1 MHVIRVG
8 KRGIHKG
15 IVEEIRREIKDKK
28 VVKVKFSKSISRN
41 KEEFE
46 RMLRELMRRLEGVVL
61 IKKVGHTVV
70 LGKFY
75 KKKGRDEIH
84 ADSL

>member
-8 KRGIHKG
+8 KKRIHEG
-15 IVEEIRREIKDKK
+15 IVKEIVREINDKK
-28 VVKVKFSKSISRN
+28 VIKVKFSKSISRN

-46 RMLRELMRRLEGVVL
+46 RILTELMKRLEGIVL

-70 LGKFY
+70 LRKFY
-75 KKKGRDEIH
+75 KKEEMGEIH
-84 ADSL
+84 ADGL